1 MRCLGRQKRE
11 KNGGRFERK
20 ASEGR
25 AWRVV
30 GSNRRNYTQFQIVY
44 LFIFSNR
51 PPKKC
56 IGLLVHVYL

>member
-1 MRCLGRQKRE
+1 MRCLGRQKRQ

-30 GSNRRNYTQFQIVY
+30 GSNRRNYTQFQIGY

-51 PPKKC
+51 PKKN
-56 IGLLVHVYL
+56 V